1 MPLVRARV
9 RRALTVAALLA
20 GAGAGSVLVP
30 GVPSAQPLPRGTAV
44 LVALGDSVPAGT
56 ACACL
61 PFPVQAARALGP
73 TAVARDL
80 ARAGEDTA
88 GLLAQLD
95 EPGTADALS
104 SAGGVT
110 VTIGAND
117 VDEDSADDDR
127 CSDPSACWADEL
139 AALRTSV
146 PELLARLDR
155 LVRPG
160 VPVVVTGYWNVFR
173 DGAVAAARGPAY
185 VRASTALTDVVNG
198 VLEGAAHHAGRAYV
212 DLAGPF
218 LRSGDVTALLAADGD
233 HPNAR
238 GHRLI
243 AEQLVPVLRR
253 RAG

>member
-1 MPLVRARV
+1 MARARA
-9 RRALTVAALLA
+9 RRLLTVVALLA
-20 GAGAGSVLVP
+20 VAAAGSVLAP
-30 GVPSAQPLPRGTAV
+30 GAPSAQPPPHGTPV

-61 PFPVQAARALGP
+61 PFPVRAARALGP

-80 ARAGEDTA
+80 ARAGEDTP
-88 GLLAQLD
+88 GLIAQLD
-95 EPGTADALS
+95 EPGTTAVLRRAR
-104 SAGGVT
+104 AVT

-117 VDEDSADDDR
+117 FDEDSADDDR
-127 CSDPSACWADEL
+127 CGDPSACWADEL

-146 PELLARLDR
+146 PELLSRLDR

-173 DGAVAAARGPAY
+173 DGAVAAARGAAY
-185 VRASTALTDVVNG
+185 VRSSAALTDVVND
-198 VLEGAAHHAGRAYV
+198 VLAGAAHEAGAAYV

-218 LRSGDVTALLAADGD
+218 SRSGDVTALLADDGD

-253 RAG
+253 RAR

>member
-1 MPLVRARV
+1 V
-9 RRALTVAALLA
+9 RRALTVVALLA
-20 GAGAGSVLVP
+20 VAGTASVLVP
-30 GVPSAQPLPRGTAV
+30 GAPSAQTPPDGTPV

-61 PFPVQAARALGP
+61 PFPVRAARALGP

-80 ARAGEDTA
+80 ARPGQDTP

-95 EPGTADALS
+95 EPDTVAALRR
-104 SAGGVT
+104 AGGVT

-117 VDEDSADDDR
+117 FDEDSAEDGR

-139 AALRTSV
+139 AALRADV
-146 PELLARLDR
+146 PRLLDRLER

-185 VRASTALTDVVNG
+185 VRASTALTEAVND
-198 VLEGAAHHAGRAYV
+198 VLEGAAHDAGQAYV

-218 LRSGDVTALLAADGD
+218 SRSGDVTSLLAADGD

-243 AEQLVPVLRR
+243 AEQLVPALRR